1 MPDSPQPLVQFRA
14 LVFADPALQRE
25 LRQAPDRA
33 GFVRLVVERARERG
47 CTLDAAMIEAALDA
61 AARDWALRGIAR

>member
-1 MPDSPQPLVQFRA
+1 MPDSPQRLAQFRR
-14 LVFADPALQRE
+14 LVLADPALQRE
-25 LRQAPDRA
+25 LRHAPDRA

-47 CTLDAAMIEAALDA
+47 CALDDAEIEAEIAA